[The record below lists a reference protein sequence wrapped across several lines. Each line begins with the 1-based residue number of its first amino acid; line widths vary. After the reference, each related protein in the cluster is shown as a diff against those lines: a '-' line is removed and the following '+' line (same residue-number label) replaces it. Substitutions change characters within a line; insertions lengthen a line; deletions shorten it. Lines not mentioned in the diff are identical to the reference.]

1 MSWRSLES
9 HRCARGLLV
18 LALVGW
24 HVGPLRHQGL
34 GSSKLAGVLTCH
46 GRGLRLS
53 SATFPQWKCGFSM
66 RIQCEASRGG
76 QASATKLCSKCRSL
90 LPVEEFQRR
99 SRSPDGLEPCCRKCK
114 NQYMKMR
121 RQIRKAAN
129 QNRGRPPD
137 DEQVFCPGC
146 QKTLSAAEFSTHLMS
161 LNRLKPHCKACEK
174 LRRRRYAAM
183 NEQRTLPASFPVPS
197 PLELEEAVGLENA
210 RDRNEALSAY
220 GMYFCPRCRSPK
232 SHEAFYQDKQKKHG
246 VSSWCK
252 ECIAE
257 LRSKIEKSR
266 AYMHVEEPLQHCSCE

>member
-1 MSWRSLES
+1 MSWRSLGS

-24 HVGPLRHQGL
+24 HAGPLRHQGL
-34 GSSKLAGVLTCH
+34 GSSKLAGVFTCR
-46 GRGLRLS
+46 GRDLRLS
-53 SATFPQWKCGFSM
+53 SAIFPQWKCRFSI

-76 QASATKLCSKCRSL
+76 EASATKLCSKCRSL
-90 LPVEEFQRR
+90 LPVVEFQRR
-99 SRSPDGLEPCCRKCK
+99 SRSPDGLQPCCRTCK

-121 RQIRKAAN
+121 RQIQKAAN

-161 LNRLKPHCKACEK
+161 LNRLKPRCKACEK

-197 PLELEEAVGLENA
+197 TLKLEEAVGIENA

-220 GMYFCPRCRSPK
+220 GMYFCPRCRRSK
-232 SHEAFYQDKQKKHG
+232 SYEAFFRNKHNKHG
-246 VSSWCK
+246 VTGWCK

-257 LRSKIEKSR
+257 LRSKKGKTR
-266 AYMHVEEPLQHCSCE
+266 ACMLVE